1 VPCFLFLLLT
11 YSELININTMTGKV
25 KFFNEQKGFGF
36 IAGDDGKDVFVHK
49 SGTLDVIKKDD
60 AVQFEVEE
68 GKKGLKAV
76 KVKRIK

>member
-1 VPCFLFLLLT
+1 MGAILT
-11 YSELININTMTGKV
+11 GRV

-49 SGTLDVIKKDD
+49 SGTLDLIKKDD
-60 AVQFEVEE
+60 LVEYLTEE

-76 KVKRIK
+76 RVKRVKS

>member
-1 VPCFLFLLLT
+1 MGAILT
-11 YSELININTMTGKV
+11 GRL

-36 IAGDDGKDVFVHK
+36 IAGDDNKDVFVHK

-60 AVQFEVEE
+60 RVEFDVEE

-76 KVKRIK
+76 RVKRIKG